1 MSDAAATDTQ
11 FSPVS
16 ELQKLPSSPKATN
29 RSGSRTT
36 RLKLLPGATEFVV
49 LCNPSADRSIRA
61 RSSSDPLPIGD
72 DRPFDARFKQWKLV
86 IHDYFFAATLEKIRT
101 GRLILFVTSKGTF
114 DEVEGGLQELISQ
127 QADLLGAIRL
137 PNDSFMKNAN
147 IEVTTDIVMLRKRL
161 PSHASPRTPSN
172 DRE

>member
-1 MSDAAATDTQ
+1 M
-11 FSPVS
+11 
-16 ELQKLPSSPKATN
+16 
-29 RSGSRTT
+29 
-36 RLKLLPGATEFVV
+36 
-49 LCNPSADRSIRA
+49 
-61 RSSSDPLPIGD
+61 PIGD

-127 QADLLGAIRL
+127 QADLLEAIRL